1 MAGTHGRTN
10 GAVEPPFAHLDVQ
23 SAYSVGASPSSPD
36 DYVRA
41 LVRQYPVDESSAQ
54 APKLAIA
61 LADTGLHS
69 AVKMAVACAREGV
82 DHLVALRVRVVSTR
96 AYRAWGEQPGELVL
110 LAQDEVGWLNLVA
123 LNNLGHLAGSD
134 RAGAR
139 IDWQDLAAHADGL
152 VCLTGASGVGLLSA
166 AIERSNNP
174 SEPTEA
180 LRLARQ
186 LLG

>member
-1 MAGTHGRTN
+1 MAGTNGPTN
-10 GAVEPPFAHLDVQ
+10 GAVVPLFAHLDVQ
-23 SAYSVGASPSSPD
+23 SAYSAGAGPSSPD
-36 DYVRA
+36 DFVRA
-41 LVRQYPVDESSAQ
+41 LVRQYPLDASSDQ

-82 DHLVALRVRVVSTR
+82 EHVIGLRVRVVSTR
-96 AYRAWGEQPGELVL
+96 VYRAWGEQPGELVL

-134 RAGAR
+134 RTGPR

-152 VCLTGASGVGLLSA
+152 
-166 AIERSNNP
+166 
-174 SEPTEA
+174 
-180 LRLARQ
+180 
-186 LLG
+186 